1 MIQKS
6 KENKSLSVHRRREK
20 IIKEGR
26 KGKARQ
32 KVMEKFDYFR
42 TIKGKRER
50 GRGRKRGRI
59 KCVKRNG
66 EQLITGSQNEHKA

>member
-6 KENKSLSVHRRREK
+6 KENKSVSVQRRREK

-42 TIKGKRER
+42 TIKGKREEER
-50 GRGRKRGRI
+50 EKE
-59 KCVKRNG
+59 G
-66 EQLITGSQNEHKA
+66 EDKVREEK